1 MNYTRTFLDFP
12 YVQEDCISLEKI
24 NFHHEINVL
33 RKKVGDKFIVFDGK
47 GQSGL
52 VEILEINKKT
62 INLFMKEI
70 FPESTREGLAI
81 DLGQSL
87 IKNDPFNFAI
97 QKATELGV
105 CTISPLIT
113 ERVVVSRKDQK
124 ISNRIEKWKQ
134 TAKGACEQ
142 CGENWM
148 PEIRNP
154 LTVNDWLL
162 STNSETKIVLYPKA
176 TTKLS
181 DIEIKDSVS
190 VAIGPEGDFT
200 KDEILTL
207 EEAGFEAVTMGRRI
221 LRAETAAVSVV
232 SALRYGAKEF

>member
-1 MNYTRTFLDFP
+1 M
-12 YVQEDCISLEKI
+12 
-24 NFHHEINVL
+24 
-33 RKKVGDKFIVFDGK
+33 
-47 GQSGL
+47 
-52 VEILEINKKT
+52 
-62 INLFMKEI
+62 
-70 FPESTREGLAI
+70 
-81 DLGQSL
+81 

-207 EEAGFEAVTMGRRI
+207 EEAGFEAVTMGSRI

>member
-1 MNYTRTFLDFP
+1 MNYTRTFLDLP
-12 YVQEDCISLEKI
+12 YLKEDRISLEKI

-33 RKKVGDKFIVFDGK
+33 RKKAGDRFIVFDGQ

-62 INLFMKEI
+62 IDIEMKEI
-70 FPESTREGLAI
+70 FPVSKREGLAI

-87 IKNDPFNFAI
+87 IKNDPFNIAV

-105 CTISPLIT
+105 SNISPLIT
-113 ERVVVSRKDQK
+113 KRVIVNMKGQNT
-124 ISNRIEKWKQ
+124 SNRIDKWKQ

-142 CGENWM
+142 CGENWI
-148 PEIRNP
+148 PNISNP
-154 LTVNDWLL
+154 MTVKDW
-162 STNSETKIVLYPKA
+162 SINTNSETKIVLYPGA

-181 DIEIKDSVS
+181 NIEIKGSVS

-200 KDEILTL
+200 EDEVLTL

-221 LRAETAAVSVV
+221 LRAETAAISVV
-232 SALRYGAKEF
+232 SALRYRAKEF

>member
-142 CGENWM
+142 CGENWI
-148 PEIRNP
+148 PEITKP
-154 LTVNDWLL
+154 LKIEDW
-162 STNSETKIVLYPKA
+162 SKVINSDIKIVLYPDA
-176 TTKLS
+176 EIMLS
-181 DIEIKDSVS
+181 EIEIKDSIS
-190 VAIGPEGDFT
+190 IAIGPEGDFT
-200 KDEILTL
+200 EEEIRGLK
-207 EEAGFEAVTMGRRI
+207 EDGFIPVTIGPRI
-221 LRAETAAVSVV
+221 LRAETASISVI